1 MQAHMAKSNTNLPLV
16 RLSTVNPFLLE
27 LDRRKVDTGALLRG
41 MGLPGTVP
49 ATDEVFVSALT
60 IYQLIENTASVAND
74 SYLGFSIGQDLDLQA
89 WGPIA
94 SAAAEA
100 GTIGDL
106 LNRFI
111 VDALDHASSAR
122 YFLRT
127 EGDRS
132 TFGFKRS
139 VEPPFAPA
147 QNDAFYL
154 GFISRMLM
162 RATGEHWDPAS
173 VLVKVADPD
182 AIPAIVHP
190 LRIVR
195 GNHRGARLSFPTEW
209 QFETFEKSAFHAGS
223 QSATA
228 SPIPGSLI
236 DSIHFALSPHVH
248 ETNLTVE
255 RAAEICGF
263 SRRRL
268 ARDLRKRGTTLA
280 KEIADLRARRAG
292 KALVE
297 SDCRI
302 SEVALS
308 VGFVDPTVFSRAFK
322 NWTGQ
327 SPQEYRKQHRS

>member
-1 MQAHMAKSNTNLPLV
+1 MTSSTNNLPLI
-16 RLSTVNPFLLE
+16 RLSTINPFLIE
-27 LDRRKVDTGALLRG
+27 LARRKLDAGVLLRG
-41 MGLPGTVP
+41 MGLPGAVP

-60 IYQLIENTASVAND
+60 IYQLVEKTARVAND
-74 SYLGFSIGQDLDLQA
+74 PYLGFSIGQDLDLQA

-94 SAAAEA
+94 SAAAES

-111 VDALDHASSAR
+111 VNALDHASSAR

-132 TFGFKRS
+132 VFGFKRL

-154 GFISRMLM
+154 GFLSKLLM
-162 RATGEHWDPAS
+162 HATGDHWNPAS
-173 VLVKVADPD
+173 VLARVADPD
-182 AIPAIVHP
+182 AIPPVVKP
-190 LRIVR
+190 LRFVKGDRR
-195 GNHRGARLSFPTEW
+195 GTRVSFPTEW
-209 QFETFEKSAFHAGS
+209 QFETFEKTAFP
-223 QSATA
+223 A
-228 SPIPGSLI
+228 SGQCGTVSPVPGSLI

-268 ARDLRKRGTTLA
+268 SRDLRKKGTTLA

-292 KALVE
+292 KALIE
-297 SDCRI
+297 SNRLI

-327 SPQEYRKQHRS
+327 SPQEYRKQHRT

>member
-1 MQAHMAKSNTNLPLV
+1 MQARMAKSNTNLPLV

-27 LDRRKVDTGALLRG
+27 LDRRKVDTGALLLG

-111 VDALDHASSAR
+111 
-122 YFLRT
+122 
-127 EGDRS
+127 
-132 TFGFKRS
+132 
-139 VEPPFAPA
+139 
-147 QNDAFYL
+147 
-154 GFISRMLM
+154 
-162 RATGEHWDPAS
+162 
-173 VLVKVADPD
+173 
-182 AIPAIVHP
+182 
-190 LRIVR
+190 
-195 GNHRGARLSFPTEW
+195 RGARLSFPTEW
-209 QFETFEKSAFHAGS
+209 QFEAFEKSAFHAGS

-255 RAAEICGF
+255 RAAKICGF

-268 ARDLRKRGTTLA
+268 SRDLRKKGTTLT
-280 KEIADLRARRAG
+280 KEIANLRARRAG

-297 SDCRI
+297 SDCLI

-322 NWTGQ
+322 NWIGQ
-327 SPQEYRKQHRS
+327 SPQEYRKQHRT